1 MIQKITC
8 AANTTDSLIFQQLAD
23 RMLLSGINVDNIN
36 HFSKYI
42 YFDVHWNDADMLK
55 PSVIQK
61 SNHSNAG
68 AKPKKLTYEGNA
80 VACGFV
86 WHLRNEGHLSDADIG
101 LILGASEST
110 ICRRRKRHMEN
121 GEFFKNSECVF

>member
-8 AANTTDSLIFQQLAD
+8 AANTTDSLIFQQFAD
-23 RMLLSGINVDNIN
+23 RMLLSGITVDNIK

-42 YFDVHWNDADMLK
+42 YFDVHWDDTDMLK
-55 PSVIQK
+55 TSAA
-61 SNHSNAG
+61 NRSNAG

-80 VACGFV
+80 VVCGFV

-121 GEFFKNSECVF
+121 GEFFENSACVF

>member
-8 AANTTDSLIFQQLAD
+8 AVNTTDNLLFQQFIQ
-23 RMLLSGINVDNIN
+23 RMFLSGITVDNIK
-36 HFSKYI
+36 HSSKCI
-42 YFDVHWNDADMLK
+42 YFDVHWDDTDM
-55 PSVIQK
+55 PAHAIQK
-61 SNHSNAG
+61 PDHNKAG
-68 AKPKKLTYEGNA
+68 AKPKKLTYDGNA

-110 ICRRRKRHMEN
+110 ICRRRKRHMAN
-121 GEFFKNSECVF
+121 GEFFENSEIIF

>member
-42 YFDVHWNDADMLK
+42 YFDVHWDDTDMLK
-55 PSVIQK
+55 TSAIQK
-61 SNHSNAG
+61 SNHGNAG
-68 AKPKKLTYEGNA
+68 AKPKKLIYEGNA
-80 VACGFV
+80 ATCGLV
-86 WHLRNEGHLSDADIG
+86 WNLRTQGHLSDADIG
-101 LILGASEST
+101 LVLGASEST
-110 ICRRRKRHMEN
+110 ICRRRKRHMAN
-121 GEFFKNSECVF
+121 GEFFENSEIIF